1 MPAADLGLSGGITLA
16 AEPGV
21 AGDPLK
27 ELKEATRERERER
40 EEPECLGSLD
50 AAMSLK
56 RNKLLY

>member
-21 AGDPLK
+21 AGDPLRGA
-27 ELKEATRERERER
+27 EGGERER